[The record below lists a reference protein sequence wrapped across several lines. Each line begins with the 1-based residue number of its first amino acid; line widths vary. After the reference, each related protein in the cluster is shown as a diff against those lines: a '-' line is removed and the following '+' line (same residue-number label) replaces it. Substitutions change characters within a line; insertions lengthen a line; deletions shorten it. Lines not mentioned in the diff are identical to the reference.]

1 MIPIFALEKVQE
13 ILYELND
20 LVENRNIP
28 YVPIYLD
35 SPLAIK
41 ATEIYKDYED
51 LYDKTS
57 LDLIA
62 SGDELFEFPGLEF
75 TLCLKIQKD

>member
-1 MIPIFALEKVQE
+1 MTWLRIGRF
-13 ILYELND
+13 
-20 LVENRNIP
+20 

-57 LDLIA
+57 LDLIF
-62 SGDELFEFPGLEF
+62 LVMN
-75 TLCLKIQKD
+75 C

>member
-13 ILYELND
+13 IYELND
-20 LVENRNIP
+20 LVENRAIP

-41 ATEIYKDYED
+41 ATDIYKDYED
-51 LYDKTS
+51 L
-57 LDLIA
+57 
-62 SGDELFEFPGLEF
+62 
-75 TLCLKIQKD
+75 